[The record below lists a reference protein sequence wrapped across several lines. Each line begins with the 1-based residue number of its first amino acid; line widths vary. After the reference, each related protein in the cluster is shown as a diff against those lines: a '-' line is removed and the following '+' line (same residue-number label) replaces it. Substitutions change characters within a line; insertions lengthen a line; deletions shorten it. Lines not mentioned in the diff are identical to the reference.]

1 MDSITAYHY
10 YKQDFFSAYNNNGNN
25 IKLALHQVSQLR
37 DVEVSYLETILRK
50 LINELK
56 TKK

>member
-1 MDSITAYHY
+1 MDSTTAFYFH
-10 YKQDFFSAYNNNGNN
+10 KGDFYSAYNNNGNN

-37 DVEVSYLETILRK
+37 NVEVGYLETILRK
-50 LINELK
+50 LIKELN